1 MLCVFPFVCCVPE
14 INERRG
20 GQLVIGLLF
29 WASGLTNKE
38 SALVTPLDGSGGV
51 MVASEREARR
61 KQCFLQNRQNPQS
74 MKLLANHR

>member
-1 MLCVFPFVCCVPE
+1 LGKR
-14 INERRG
+14 IN
-20 GQLVIGLLF
+20 
-29 WASGLTNKE
+29 NKE

-51 MVASEREARR
+51 MVALEREARR